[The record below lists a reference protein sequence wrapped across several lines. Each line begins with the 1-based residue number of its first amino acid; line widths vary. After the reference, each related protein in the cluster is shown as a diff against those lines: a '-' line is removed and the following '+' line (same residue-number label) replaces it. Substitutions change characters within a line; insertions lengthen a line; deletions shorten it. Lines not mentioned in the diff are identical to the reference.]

1 MPMELAAGDPPRPLP
16 HSVVIEPLRTPPRRR
31 AGGSRL
37 GRAGPPAAQV
47 ARYAA
52 SVTRRARTRSTPTLQ
67 DVAELAGVS
76 VATASRA
83 LGAYGSTSQEVRTR
97 VAEAA
102 ATLGYRRNSLARSMI
117 TGTTHTLGLV
127 VADIENPFFAR
138 AARGIADV
146 AHRAGYEVLL
156 VNSDE
161 DPAIERAA
169 VRTLGEKQVDGLII
183 APASADGGTHLDE
196 LIRRGT
202 PVVQIDRVLP
212 GITGDAVVVDNV
224 EAARRAIDHLATLG
238 HRRIALLTSQGL
250 IHTNQARLAGYL
262 QGLEAAGLPIADE
275 LIRMAQYT
283 RQAAVRET
291 LAVLELHDPATA
303 LFTTDNLMSLGA
315 FDGMQR
321 AGRSV
326 PAQVSLVG
334 FDDLEWTTIVRP
346 PLTVVAQPVY
356 ELGAAA
362 ATRLL
367 ERLAGDES
375 PPRTITL
382 ATSFIVRGSTG
393 PAPAAQ
399 DAPSLTR
406 S

>member
-1 MPMELAAGDPPRPLP
+1 MQPPTAAIAPRAYPPL
-16 HSVVIEPLRTPPRRR
+16 
-31 AGGSRL
+31 
-37 GRAGPPAAQV
+37 
-47 ARYAA
+47 
-52 SVTRRARTRSTPTLQ
+52 VTRRARTRPTPTLQ

-76 VATASRA
+76 VATASRV
-83 LGAYGSTSQEVRTR
+83 LSGYGSSSPEVRAKVT
-97 VAEAA
+97 AA
-102 ATLGYRRNSLARSMI
+102 AAKLGYRRNSLARSMI

-138 AARGIADV
+138 AARGVADV

-161 DPAIERAA
+161 DPATERAA
-169 VRTLGEKQVDGLII
+169 VRTLGDKQVDGLII
-183 APASADGGTHLDE
+183 APASADGGAHLAE
-196 LIRRGT
+196 LVGRGT

-212 GITGDAVVVDNV
+212 GIESDAIVVDN
-224 EAARRAIDHLATLG
+224 EAAARRVIEHLAALG

-262 QGLEAAGLPIADE
+262 QGLEAAGIPVADD

-283 RQAAVRET
+283 REAAVREAE
-291 LAVLELHDPATA
+291 AVLSLAEPATA
-303 LFTTDNLMSLGA
+303 VFTTDNLMSLGA
-315 FDGMQR
+315 FDGAQR

-326 PAQVSLVG
+326 PDEVSLVG

-367 ERLAGDES
+367 ERIEGDES
-375 PPRTITL
+375 PARTITL
-382 ATSFIVRGSTG
+382 ATTFIVRASTG
-393 PAPAAQ
+393 PVAA
-399 DAPSLTR
+399 ATR
-406 S
+406 A